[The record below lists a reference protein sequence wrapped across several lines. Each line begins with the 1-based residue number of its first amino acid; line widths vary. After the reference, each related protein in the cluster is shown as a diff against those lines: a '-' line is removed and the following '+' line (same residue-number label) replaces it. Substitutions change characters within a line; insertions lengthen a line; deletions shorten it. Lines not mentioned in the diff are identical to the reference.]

1 MIIPDY
7 KVGTQFEINCTKYMH
22 PTYNVVVY
30 RDFDIS
36 HKLAFM
42 YGRKPEDIIK
52 VNATIIEEDVLVSE
66 LIKYGSTYD
75 SKKIDYVGYVDFD
88 NDDGVLKIHMIYSNV
103 SLYNMCFPY
112 GPDACRFYSND
123 IIDSNTG
130 NIKHHKG
137 DRKGMTVRLKIEDSS
152 ECL

>member
-52 VNATIIEEDVLVSE
+52 VNATIIEEDVHLRDKFNDKNYDE
-66 LIKYGSTYD
+66 NCTDYFGLITWED
-75 SKKIDYVGYVDFD
+75 D
-88 NDDGVLKIHMIYSNV
+88 NSLSIGLIYANIK
-103 SLYNMCFPY
+103 LYNMCFPY
-112 GPDACRFYSND
+112 VIDECLFFDND
-123 IIDSNTG
+123 IKKFNYETYEETI
-130 NIKHHKG
+130 IHKKG
-137 DRKGMTVRLKIEDSS
+137 DRHKMTVRLKIE
-152 ECL
+152 EI